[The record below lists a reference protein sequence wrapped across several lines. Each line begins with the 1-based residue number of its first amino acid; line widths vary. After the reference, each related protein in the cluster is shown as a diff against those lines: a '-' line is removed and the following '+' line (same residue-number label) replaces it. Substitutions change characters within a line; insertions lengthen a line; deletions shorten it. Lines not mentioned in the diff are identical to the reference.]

1 MQYKIFLSLFLLA
14 ALFNSCNS
22 LKNSASKTA
31 KKDVP
36 FFWENAQIYFLLTD
50 RFYNGDSSNDVN
62 FGRTKKTSKL
72 RDFMGGDL
80 RGITQKIE
88 EGYFNDLGV
97 DAIWFTPIVEQIH
110 GLVDEGTGGTY
121 GFHGYWTKDWTA
133 LDPNFGTED
142 DLRNLV
148 KAAHRKGIRI
158 MLDVVINHTG
168 PVTEG
173 DPVWPK
179 SWVREEPNCT
189 YKDFET
195 TVTCTLVDN
204 LPDIKT
210 ESRKAVE
217 LPDYLV
223 QKWKAEGRYEQE
235 VTELDAFFERTGLTR
250 TPTNYIIKWLTDFIR
265 DYGIDAYRVD
275 TVKHTEEE
283 VWEDLRK
290 EAEAAFEEW
299 KTQNPKAIAILDDQE
314 FYMMGEVYGY
324 GISGGRNYDYG
335 DREVDF
341 FDAFNSLIN
350 FEFKYDADQMDY
362 EKLFTKYEK
371 KLAKELEGKTT
382 VNYLSSHDDGDPYD
396 AARKRPMETATRLLL
411 SPGSAQTY
419 YGDETARTLIIPGTN
434 GDATLRSF
442 MNWEELKNNANREGY
457 RTQDVLAHWQKLGT
471 FRQQHPAI
479 GMGDHERISKS
490 PYTFQRTFKKDK
502 FEDQVVVALD
512 LKGQV
517 GEIEVGKVFKEGT
530 FLRDHYSGKQVRVK
544 DGKVEVPDGA
554 DLILLAKDE

>member
-1 MQYKIFLSLFLLA
+1 MKYYSFLLLFTA
-14 ALFNSCNS
+14 TAIFNSCNT
-22 LKNSASKTA
+22 LKSNQATA
-31 KKDVP
+31 KKGTP

-50 RFYNGDSSNDVN
+50 RFHNGNRNNDVN
-62 FGRTKKTSKL
+62 FGRTKETAKL

-80 RGITQKIE
+80 QGITEKIND
-88 EGYFNDLGV
+88 GYFSDLGV
-97 DAIWFTPIVEQIH
+97 DAIWLTPVVEQIH

-133 LDPNFGTED
+133 FDPNFGTAAD
-142 DLRNLV
+142 FRNLV
-148 KAAHRKGIRI
+148 EAAHQKGIRI

-168 PVTEG
+168 PVTEK
-173 DPVWPK
+173 DPVW
-179 SWVREEPNCT
+179 SDTWVRTDPTCT

-210 ESRKAVE
+210 DSKEAVE
-217 LPDYLV
+217 LPKGLV
-223 QKWKAEGRYEQE
+223 EKWKAEGRYEQE
-235 VTELDAFFERTGLTR
+235 IQELDAFFERTGLTR

-265 DYGIDAYRVD
+265 EYGVDAFRVD

-290 EAEAAFEEW
+290 EAEVAFEEW
-299 KTQNPKAIAILDDQE
+299 KTMNPKAIAILNDQE

-324 GISGGRNYDYG
+324 GVSGGRLYDYG

-350 FEFKYDADQMDY
+350 FEFKYDADQLDY
-362 EKLFTKYEK
+362 EQLFTKYEK
-371 KLAKELEGKTT
+371 QLNKELEGKTT

-396 AARKRPMETATRLLL
+396 PARKRPMETATRLLL
-411 SPGSAQTY
+411 TPGSAQTY
-419 YGDETARTLIIPGTN
+419 YGDETARSLIISGTN

-442 MNWEELKNNANREGY
+442 MNWDEIDNNAKREGH
-457 RTQDVLAHWQKLGT
+457 QIKEVLEHWQKLGT

-479 GMGDHERISKS
+479 GMGEHERISKK
-490 PYTFQRTFKKDK
+490 PYVFQRTFKRDK
-502 FEDQVVVALD
+502 LEDKVVIALD
-512 LKGQV
+512 LKGQIR
-517 GEIEVGKVFKEGT
+517 EIEIGKTFKEGT
-530 FLRDHYSGKQVRVK
+530 FLRDHYSGKQVRVR

-554 DLILLAKDE
+554 NIVLLSLDQ